1 MRLRSLRARLLAGV
15 AVLVACGLTA
25 GAVVTYAEQRSFL
38 LDRVDQQVQSAI
50 GPLSFQLGLDGR
62 HARGDDGRPRTPG
75 PTLPGP
81 GRGGPVGAAAVLPPG
96 TFGALLGTGGKVIKS
111 RTFSYGERSQ
121 PRPALPKYVPVSTPG
136 SLRTFTVHSRGAGG
150 QSYRAV
156 AVRTD
161 SGRTVVVAVPLREVE
176 QTLHRLIMVEL
187 LVGAG
192 VILALIALGAVV
204 IRIGLRPLRRIGQ
217 TAAEIAAGD
226 LSRRVDTADASTE
239 VGRLG
244 RSLNEMLAQIETAFA
259 ARRDSEDRLRR
270 FLADAS
276 HELRTPLAAIRGYSE
291 LFRIGA
297 ADDPDT
303 LARAMSR
310 IESEAVRMGVLVEDL
325 LLLAQLDQVP
335 EPRRVLVDLSQLAEQ
350 AVDDLRVTAPGRVV
364 RLEQTGH
371 ATVLGDPDQ
380 LRQLLA
386 NLTRNAVIHTPP
398 GTPVALSV
406 DGRGDEVVLAVR
418 DYGPGLPAGAGE
430 ALFERFWRSEGGR
443 SRGRGGA
450 GLGLAIADAIV
461 NAHLGTIS
469 AANAPGGG
477 ARFVVTLAA
486 ASPAA
491 TADAAGSSRPRA
503 SGSSS
508 PRATAAQ
515 ETLTTLPSDAERH
528 SRSTV

>member
-1 MRLRSLRARLLAGV
+1 MRLRSLRARLLVGI

-38 LDRVDQQVQSAI
+38 LDRVGQQVQSAV

-62 HARGDDGRPRTPG
+62 RAPNGGRPRSPEPTPRTPG
-75 PTLPGP
+75 Q
-81 GRGGPVGAAAVLPPG
+81 GGPVDGAAVLPPG
-96 TFGALLGTGGKVIKS
+96 TFGAVLSRGGRVIRS

-121 PRPALPKYVPVSTPG
+121 PRPVLPRHFPVSTAG
-136 SLRTFTVHSRGAGG
+136 SLRTFTVRSHGASG
-150 QSYRAV
+150 QSYRA
-156 AVRTD
+156 AAIRTFD
-161 SGRTVVVAVPLREVE
+161 GRTVLVAVPLREVE

-187 LVGAG
+187 LAGAG

-204 IRIGLRPLRRIGQ
+204 IRVGLRPLRRIGQ
-217 TAAEIAAGD
+217 TASEIAAGD
-226 LSRRVDTADASTE
+226 LSRRVEPADSDTE

-244 RSLNEMLAQIETAFA
+244 RSLNEMLGQIETAFA

-276 HELRTPLAAIRGYSE
+276 HELRTPLAAIRGYAE

-297 ADDPDT
+297 ADDPET

-310 IESEAVRMGVLVEDL
+310 IESEAIRMGVLVEDL

-335 EPRRVLVDLSQLAEQ
+335 EPRRALVDLSQLTEQ
-350 AVDDLRVTAPGRVV
+350 AVDDLRVTAPGREVSL
-364 RLEQTGH
+364 RH
-371 ATVLGDPDQ
+371 ADDATVLGDPDQ

-386 NLTRNAVIHTPP
+386 NLTRNAVIHTPA

-406 DGRGDEVVLAVR
+406 DRRGDEVVLVVR
-418 DYGPGLPAGAGE
+418 DYGPGLPADVGQ

-461 NAHLGTIS
+461 TAHLGTIS
-469 AANAPGGG
+469 ADDAPGGG
-477 ARFVVTLAA
+477 ARFVVTLPAA
-486 ASPAA
+486 DREASASPP
-491 TADAAGSSRPRA
+491 TSTRTDASQQTLS
-503 SGSSS
+503 
-508 PRATAAQ
+508 
-515 ETLTTLPSDAERH
+515 TLTSD
-528 SRSTV
+528 S

>member
-25 GAVVTYAEQRSFL
+25 GAAVTYAEQRSFL
-38 LDRVDQQVQSAI
+38 LDRVDQQVQSAV

-62 HARGDDGRPRTPG
+62 RAPSHGSRPTHPG
-75 PTLPGP
+75 SPAPTLHSP
-81 GRGGPVGAAAVLPPG
+81 GRQGPVGAGAALPPG
-96 TFGALLGTGGKVIKS
+96 TFGALLGSGGRVIKA

-121 PRPALPKYVPVSTPG
+121 PRPVLPRHVPVSTPG
-136 SLRTFTVHSRGAGG
+136 TLHTFTVHARGSSG
-150 QSYRAV
+150 QSYRAA
-156 AVRTD
+156 AVRAYD
-161 SGRTVVVAVPLREVE
+161 GRTVLVAVPLREVD
-176 QTLHRLIMVEL
+176 QTLHRLIIVEL

-192 VILALIALGAVV
+192 VILALIALGWIV
-204 IRIGLRPLRRIGQ
+204 IRIGLRPLGRIGQ
-217 TAAEIAAGD
+217 TASEIAAGD
-226 LSRRVDTADASTE
+226 LSRRVEPSDSSTE

-244 RSLNEMLAQIETAFA
+244 RSLNEMLGQIEVAFA

-276 HELRTPLAAIRGYSE
+276 HELRTPLAAIRGYAE

-297 ADDPDT
+297 ADDPET

-310 IESEAVRMGVLVEDL
+310 IESEARRMGVLVEDL
-325 LLLAQLDQVP
+325 LLLAQLDQMP
-335 EPRRVLVDLSQLAEQ
+335 EPQRVPVDLAELVDHA
-350 AVDDLRVTAPGRVV
+350 ADDLRVTAPDRVV
-364 RLEQTGH
+364 RLEHPDH

-386 NLTRNAVIHTPP
+386 NLTRNAMTHTPA
-398 GTPVALSV
+398 GTPVTLSV
-406 DGRGDEVVLAVR
+406 ARRGADVVLVVR

-430 ALFERFWRSEGGR
+430 ELFERFWRSEGGR

-469 AANAPGGG
+469 ADDAPGGG

-486 ASPAA
+486 APDAA
-491 TADAAGSSRPRA
+491 NDAAGSGSRSA
-503 SGSSS
+503 S
-508 PRATAAQ
+508 Q
-515 ETLTTLPSDAERH
+515 ETLSTLTGDS
-528 SRSTV
+528 

>member
-1 MRLRSLRARLLAGV
+1 
-15 AVLVACGLTA
+15 
-25 GAVVTYAEQRSFL
+25 
-38 LDRVDQQVQSAI
+38 
-50 GPLSFQLGLDGR
+50 
-62 HARGDDGRPRTPG
+62 
-75 PTLPGP
+75 
-81 GRGGPVGAAAVLPPG
+81 
-96 TFGALLGTGGKVIKS
+96 
-111 RTFSYGERSQ
+111 
-121 PRPALPKYVPVSTPG
+121 
-136 SLRTFTVHSRGAGG
+136 
-150 QSYRAV
+150 
-156 AVRTD
+156 
-161 SGRTVVVAVPLREVE
+161 
-176 QTLHRLIMVEL
+176 
-187 LVGAG
+187 
-192 VILALIALGAVV
+192 VILALIALGAIV
-204 IRIGLRPLRRIGQ
+204 IRVGLRPLRRIGQ
-217 TAAEIAAGD
+217 TASEIAAGD
-226 LSRRVDTADASTE
+226 LSRRVETADASTE

-364 RLEQTGH
+364 RLEHAGH
-371 ATVLGDPDQ
+371 ATMLGDPDQ

-406 DGRGDEVVLAVR
+406 DRHGDDVVLVVR
-418 DYGPGLPAGAGE
+418 DYGPGLPAGAGA

-450 GLGLAIADAIV
+450 GLGLAIADAVV

-469 AANAPGGG
+469 AGNAPGGG
-477 ARFVVTLAA
+477 ARFVVTLPA
-486 ASPAA
+486 ASPAT
-491 TADAAGSSRPRA
+491 TADA

-508 PRATAAQ
+508 PRTSASQ
-515 ETLTTLPSDAERH
+515 ETLSTLTSDA
-528 SRSTV
+528 